1 MNFTEDKIITDK
13 NMNVE
18 NHLPKLGIK
27 KVENEILKGLK
38 AVPKYILPKYF
49 YDKKG
54 SELFEEIT
62 KLKEY
67 YPTRIEKSILSTIS
81 SNINLNFSNMSII
94 ELGSGDASKIR
105 ILINQIPKEKLQT
118 IKYFPIDISQSA
130 IEKSSKI
137 LLDEFP
143 SICINGIVADFIH
156 QKNWVPKLNNRLFCF
171 FGSTIGNMNIYEIEK
186 FMTLLGSQMEKGD
199 SLLLGIDMVKDLDVL
214 VQAYNDKKNITAK
227 FNKNILNVVNNLIG
241 SNFNVNDFEHKA
253 FYNNEKQRIEMHL
266 KASVFRPEFLIFL
279 STIHCLKM
287 PLKLPKKSV
296 LGCH

>member
-143 SICINGIVADFIH
+143 
-156 QKNWVPKLNNRLFCF
+156 
-171 FGSTIGNMNIYEIEK
+171 
-186 FMTLLGSQMEKGD
+186 
-199 SLLLGIDMVKDLDVL
+199 
-214 VQAYNDKKNITAK
+214 
-227 FNKNILNVVNNLIG
+227 
-241 SNFNVNDFEHKA
+241 
-253 FYNNEKQRIEMHL
+253 
-266 KASVFRPEFLIFL
+266 
-279 STIHCLKM
+279 
-287 PLKLPKKSV
+287 
-296 LGCH
+296 